1 MDALVEVHDQIE
13 LDRALGLNAEFI
25 GINNRNL
32 RTFETTLNTSVKL
45 AGGVPDGVHLVSES
59 GVNTHADLMRL
70 EQAGIGT
77 FLVGES
83 LMRQDDVTA
92 ATIKLLHG

>member
-1 MDALVEVHDQIE
+1 L
-13 LDRALGLNAEFI
+13 I

-32 RTFETTLNTSVKL
+32 KTSQTDVSVTETL
-45 AGGVPDGVHLVSES
+45 ARQVPPDRFLVAES
-59 GVNTHADLMRL
+59 GLRSHDDLHRL
-70 EQAGIGT
+70 VGLGVGA

-92 ATIKLLHG
+92 ATRTLLGIAP

>member
-32 RTFETTLNTSVKL
+32 RTFETTLNTSITL
-45 AGGVPDGVHLVSES
+45 AGGVPQGVHLVSES

-70 EQAGIGT
+70 EHAGIGT

-92 ATIKLLHG
+92 ATVKLLHG